1 MMKKFDTRYFS
12 RSKNLKQKIIS
23 KIKSN
28 KILLTAILL
37 AILSFIIIKMPEKL
51 NAQEILE
58 FNRDLKN
65 YNVKLQIF
73 NQKQVQIAE
82 FMVAV
87 ADTEYKRMY
96 GLMKLNSLPEKYG
109 MLFPFH
115 GNKVVSMWM
124 KNTKIPLDMIFLDNK
139 NVIVSIQT
147 NTIPFSLEIVSS
159 EKPAKKALEINAGL
173 VKKYGIKVGQQ
184 VKITQ

>member
-1 MMKKFDTRYFS
+1 MRKKFDTKFFS
-12 RSKNLKQKIIS
+12 RSKNFKQKITS
-23 KIKSN
+23 KIKNN

-37 AILSFIIIKMPEKL
+37 AILSFVIIKMPEKL

-58 FNRDLKN
+58 FNRDPKN

-73 NQKQVQIAE
+73 NQKQVNIAE

-87 ADTEYKRMY
+87 ADSEYKRMY
-96 GLMKLNSLPEKYG
+96 GLMKLNSLPEKHG

-115 GNKVVSMWM
+115 SNKVVFMWM

-139 NVIVSIQT
+139 NVIVSIKT
-147 NTIPFSLEIVSS
+147 DSIPFSLEVISS

-184 VKITQ
+184 VKILQ